1 MVEKSPS
8 TLAREALRLLF
19 SREQPPTP
27 ENYQAAY
34 YEVAGTMDAIVVP
47 PGLAHQLARLCEF
60 AQPAFAHSDARLR
73 EMSEQLVHF
82 LRQPQPELSTALLLL
97 QNFSHRLSFAVP
109 DQVQLH
115 EGLLRLLGLILQNM
129 AVLCLDDQWLEGQL
143 SALQTA
149 TEPPLTLPRLQEM
162 EQRLQEVI
170 FKQTE
175 AKERLVQAQNQ
186 VRDLLATFIDRLA
199 DIGDTNSSY
208 HDHLEQCAAKLTKV
222 SQLHEITPLLE
233 DVIGATRAMADRC
246 DLARHEL
253 HTLRM
258 QSEQGMQEINRLR
271 DALVETSAQA
281 RTDAQ
286 TGALNRRGMDEALEQ
301 EVKAAQ
307 KTGAPLCVA
316 LLDLDDFKN
325 LNDRLGHDAGDKAL
339 EHLVHVA
346 KKIMRTQDQLAR
358 YGGEEFVFLLPGTT
372 ATQAVEVMKRLQR
385 ALTAQYFLQDNE
397 RVLITFSAGVA
408 QLQANEDYQHALI
421 RADKAVYMAKKAGKN
436 RVFFAE

>member
-34 YEVAGTMDAIVVP
+34 REAAGTIDAIVVP
-47 PGLAHQLARLCEF
+47 PGLAHQLARLCQF
-60 AQPAFAHSDARLR
+60 AQPAFAHSDERLR

-109 DQVQLH
+109 DQVQLY

-199 DIGDTNSSY
+199 DIGD
-208 HDHLEQCAAKLTKV
+208 
-222 SQLHEITPLLE
+222 EI
-233 DVIGATRAMADRC
+233 
-246 DLARHEL
+246 
-253 HTLRM
+253 
-258 QSEQGMQEINRLR
+258 
-271 DALVETSAQA
+271 
-281 RTDAQ
+281 
-286 TGALNRRGMDEALEQ
+286 
-301 EVKAAQ
+301 
-307 KTGAPLCVA
+307 AP
-316 LLDLDDFKN
+316 
-325 LNDRLGHDAGDKAL
+325 
-339 EHLVHVA
+339 
-346 KKIMRTQDQLAR
+346 
-358 YGGEEFVFLLPGTT
+358 
-372 ATQAVEVMKRLQR
+372 
-385 ALTAQYFLQDNE
+385 
-397 RVLITFSAGVA
+397 
-408 QLQANEDYQHALI
+408 
-421 RADKAVYMAKKAGKN
+421 
-436 RVFFAE
+436 

>member
-1 MVEKSPS
+1 MPAK
-8 TLAREALRLLF
+8 RLGCCFHGSNHLLLK
-19 SREQPPTP
+19 TT
-27 ENYQAAY
+27 QAAY
-34 YEVAGTMDAIVVP
+34 YEAAGTIDAIVVP

-73 EMSEQLVHF
+73 EMSEQLADF
-82 LRQPQPELSTALLLL
+82 SRQPQPELSTALLLL
-97 QNFSHRLSFAVP
+97 QNFKPPPVVCGARPGAAARGFAALAGADP
-109 DQVQLH
+109 
-115 EGLLRLLGLILQNM
+115 ENM

-246 DLARHEL
+246 DLAR
-253 HTLRM
+253 
-258 QSEQGMQEINRLR
+258 
-271 DALVETSAQA
+271 
-281 RTDAQ
+281 
-286 TGALNRRGMDEALEQ
+286 
-301 EVKAAQ
+301 
-307 KTGAPLCVA
+307 P
-316 LLDLDDFKN
+316 
-325 LNDRLGHDAGDKAL
+325 
-339 EHLVHVA
+339 
-346 KKIMRTQDQLAR
+346 
-358 YGGEEFVFLLPGTT
+358 
-372 ATQAVEVMKRLQR
+372 
-385 ALTAQYFLQDNE
+385 
-397 RVLITFSAGVA
+397 
-408 QLQANEDYQHALI
+408 
-421 RADKAVYMAKKAGKN
+421 
-436 RVFFAE
+436 